1 MEIKIIR
8 LISGEEILTGWNET
22 MNIVDT
28 PIGMISTPEGQINF
42 TPYVP
47 YSDSTEMEIPDRSIL
62 WIVNPTE
69 ELVDKYKEMT
79 GQIVTPPMQKIIT

>member
-8 LISGEEILTGWNET
+8 LLSGEEILTGWNEEA
-22 MNIVDT
+22 NIVDT
-28 PIGMISTPEGQINF
+28 PIGMVTTPEGQINF

-62 WIVNPTE
+62 WIVNPTQ

-79 GQIVTPPMQKIIT
+79 GQIVTPPLQKIVV

>member
-8 LISGEEILTGWNET
+8 LLSGEEILTGWNEEV
-22 MNIVDT
+22 NIADT
-28 PIGMISTPEGQINF
+28 PILMITTPEGQINF

-47 YSDSTEMEIPDRSIL
+47 YSDSTKMDIPNRSIL
-62 WIVNPTE
+62 WAVNPTQ

-79 GQIVTPPMQKIIT
+79 GQIITPPLQKIVV

>member
-62 WIVNPTE
+62 WIVNPTQ

-79 GQIVTPPMQKIIT
+79 GQIVTPPLQKIVV